1 MFTFSFVYQMKLS
14 SHADKRKNINL
25 KGVSNWKRFVLEQ
38 SHDHMTNNDNRVT
51 GGLVIVTSERGGYI
65 GQTDE
70 RDIYLYVRRNLFCF
84 SKSKK
89 KKEDDEHFR

>member
-1 MFTFSFVYQMKLS
+1 
-14 SHADKRKNINL
+14 
-25 KGVSNWKRFVLEQ
+25 
-38 SHDHMTNNDNRVT
+38 MTNNDNRVT
-51 GGLVIVTSERGGYI
+51 GGLVIVTRERGGYI
-65 GQTDE
+65 EQTDE